1 VRPDDRIEPK
11 DAEAFEVAGRA
22 CELAGWRFVRA
33 GVPDPVRTANVG
45 WLSRYR
51 HQRCGSP
58 DVARLLLKAF
68 AEPAPLMAGAAAAG
82 DPLAV
87 LPVLFHL
94 LWRHVLAA
102 GLDTR
107 LTAGTLVSAG
117 SRAPGGGR

>member
-1 VRPDDRIEPK
+1 
-11 DAEAFEVAGRA
+11 
-22 CELAGWRFVRA
+22 
-33 GVPDPVRTANVG
+33 
-45 WLSRYR
+45 
-51 HQRCGSP
+51 
-58 DVARLLLKAF
+58 
-68 AEPAPLMAGAAAAG
+68 
-82 DPLAV
+82 